1 VARTVA
7 TSVPGTPPFHALDVE
22 ASEHEL
28 DSRRISGLSNSEAAA
43 RLARFGRNELV
54 ERGEG
59 GLLRQLA
66 EQFTDPLVIVL
77 VLAAAISG
85 ILLGE
90 RVDALVIVAI
100 VILNGALGLVQQF
113 RAERALDRLRELAAP
128 TALVVREGTPKR
140 IAAAELVPG
149 DLLEVHAGDR
159 VPADARVFEAHHL
172 STAESMLT
180 GEPFPEDKGALPAP
194 MDAPLA
200 DRTSMIY
207 MGTTVATGRGIAMVT
222 GTAGQTAMGAIAGLL
237 AVRRPPTPL
246 QRELARLGKL
256 LSIAALGIVAVL
268 FAVGWLQGFAW
279 QEMFLTA
286 VALAVAAVPE
296 GLPAVVT
303 ITLARGVQRLAAQSA
318 IVRRLQAVETLG
330 AATVICT
337 DKTGTLTRNRIAVQ
351 ELVFHGA
358 KGWPPDLDA
367 GDSRIKRFTHIAALC
382 NDAVPGVAGGDPV
395 ETALLDSLKTLALDA
410 LAIRSEHPRLDE
422 ATFDSRRK
430 LMSTLHGPDAK
441 GRLLL
446 AVKGA
451 AEVVISRSAAIE
463 TAHGALALDA
473 AGRQRL
479 MTTTEDMARRGLRT
493 LGIAYRLLPSRSSG
507 ALSSAEHELT
517 LVALVGLSDE
527 IRPEAARAVASA
539 QRAGIQVVMITGDHA
554 ETAAAVGRELGIVAP
569 GHEVLPGERL
579 STLTTDQL
587 AEEVRRYAAYARVDP
602 ADKVKIVQAW
612 QGQGE
617 VVAMTGDGVNDAPAL
632 RAADIGVAMGS
643 GSDVSRDAAAIV
655 LADDNFATLV
665 GAVREGRG
673 IFENLQ
679 KVIKFLLT
687 TNATEVIVMAVGFI
701 AFGYL
706 GEPLLP
712 TQILWINLVTDGLP
726 VLALAADTPA
736 HDVMRRPPVRRRALL
751 DARGGWTLLWKAAVL
766 AAASLGGLVYGH
778 YIADASW
785 PRVQTIVFTT
795 LVGVQLGYSFAI
807 RGEGRRH
814 PLRGSGLL
822 LWAVVASLAL
832 QIAVVILPPGQ
843 QLLHTVPLTLADWIV
858 ATALTLAAV
867 LAVHWMPAFRLLHR
881 SA

>member
-1 VARTVA
+1 MA
-7 TSVPGTPPFHALDVE
+7 TPAAVTPAFHALDVE
-22 ASEHEL
+22 ASEREL
-28 DSRRISGLSNSEAAA
+28 DSDRHRGLSSAEAAA

-54 ERGEG
+54 ERGRG
-59 GLLRQLA
+59 SFLRQLV
-66 EQFTDPLVIVL
+66 EQLTDPLVILL

-85 ILLGE
+85 ILLGQ
-90 RVDALVIVAI
+90 RVDAVVIVAI
-100 VILNGALGLVQQF
+100 VVLNGTLGLVQQF

-128 TALVVREGTPKR
+128 AAAVIREGSPRR

-149 DLLEVHAGDR
+149 DLIEVHAGDR

-180 GEPFPEDKGALPAP
+180 GEPFPEDKGAVSAP
-194 MDAPLA
+194 VDAPLA

-207 MGTTVATGRGIAMVT
+207 MGTTVATGRGMAMVT
-222 GTAGQTAMGAIAGLL
+222 GTAAQTAMGQIAGLL

-246 QRELARLGKL
+246 QRELTRLGRL
-256 LSIAALGIVAVL
+256 LSVAALGIVAVL
-268 FAVGWLQGFAW
+268 FAVGWLQGFVW
-279 QEMFLTA
+279 HEMFMTS

-296 GLPAVVT
+296 SLPAVVT

-351 ELVFHGA
+351 EVAFQGA
-358 KGWPPDLDA
+358 QGWPPELDA
-367 GDSRIKRFTHIAALC
+367 EDSRIKRFAHVAALC

-395 ETALLDSLKTLALDA
+395 ETALLESLSPLALDVS
-410 LAIRSEHPRLDE
+410 AIRADHPRLDE
-422 ATFDSRRK
+422 AAFDSRRK
-430 LMSTLHGPDAK
+430 LMSTLHVSEAK

-451 AEVVISRSAAIE
+451 AEVVISRSVSIE

-479 MTTTEDMARRGLRT
+479 MTTTEDLARRGLRT
-493 LGIAYRLLPSRSSG
+493 LGIAYRLLPGRANG

-517 LVALVGLSDE
+517 LVAIVGFSDE
-527 IRPEAARAVASA
+527 IRPEAARAVAAA

-554 ETAAAVGRELGIVAP
+554 ETAAAVGRELEIMAP

-579 STLTTDQL
+579 SRLTSDQL
-587 AEEVRRYAAYARVDP
+587 AGEVRRYTAYSRVDP

-612 QGQGE
+612 QRQGE
-617 VVAMTGDGVNDAPAL
+617 IVAMTGDGVNDAPAL
-632 RAADIGVAMGS
+632 RTADIGVAMGS
-643 GSDVSRDAAAIV
+643 GSDVSREAAAIV

-665 GAVREGRG
+665 AAVREGRG

-679 KVIKFLLT
+679 NVIRFLLT
-687 TNATEVIVMAVGFI
+687 TNASEVIVMAVGFI

-712 TQILWINLVTDGLP
+712 TQILWINLVSDGLP
-726 VLALAADTPA
+726 VLALAADTPR
-736 HDVMRRPPVRRRALL
+736 HDVMRRQPVRRRALL
-751 DARGGWTLLWKAAVL
+751 DAREGWALLWRAAIL
-766 AAASLGGLVYGH
+766 AAAALGGLVYGH
-778 YIADASW
+778 YIADAPW
-785 PRVQTIVFTT
+785 ARVQTIVFTT
-795 LVGVQLGYSFAI
+795 LVGVQLGYSLAI
-807 RGEGRRH
+807 RVEGRRH

-822 LWAVVASLAL
+822 LWAVVSSLVL
-832 QIAVVILPPGQ
+832 QVAVVILPPGQ
-843 QLLHTVPLTLADWIV
+843 HLLHTVPLTVADWMVLI
-858 ATALTLAAV
+858 ALTLVAV
-867 LAVHWMPAFRLLHR
+867 LAAHRMPVFPLRHR